1 MTLNRSTKVAVA
13 MSGGVDSSVAAG
25 LLIKEGYDVYGI
37 SMRLWRYCPQRM
49 NAEDPLERVQAVA
62 NKLGIRLEIIDY
74 EDVFYERVVGSY
86 LNDLKQGL
94 TPNPCLVCNRSIKW
108 GELLEHVQGE
118 GADYLA
124 SGHYARLERDT
135 DDQVRLYKGLDT
147 QKDQSYVLSVLS
159 QAQLK
164 RAILPLGMLH
174 KADVKQMAEDM
185 ALPMQNSLE
194 SQDLCFLNG
203 ENQRDF
209 LRQFAPEM
217 LQPGLILD
225 QNGKELGEH
234 EGLAF
239 YTIGQR
245 KGLRIAAPRP
255 LYVLRKD
262 LELNQ
267 LVVGYADE
275 LETQALLAVK
285 ANWITEQTPQSEK
298 QYQVKIR
305 YRAKPVGAKIKL
317 VNNDRFIVQFEE
329 GLRDIT
335 PGQRAVV
342 YDGELCLGS
351 GEIKSSLSLADDL

>member
-1 MTLNRSTKVAVA
+1 

-37 SMRLWRYCPQRM
+37 SMRLWRYCPQRT
-49 NAEDPLERVQAVA
+49 NAEDPLERAQAVA

-74 EDVFYERVVGSY
+74 EDVFYEQVVGSY

-94 TPNPCLVCNRSIKW
+94 TPNPCLVCNRLIKW
-108 GELLEHVQGE
+108 GALLEHVQGE

-135 DDQVRLYKGLDT
+135 EDQVRLYKGLDT

-164 RAILPLGMLH
+164 HAMLPLGMLH
-174 KADVKQMAEDM
+174 KADVKQIAEEM

-203 ENQRDF
+203 EKQRDF

-317 VNNDRFIVQFEE
+317 VNTDRFVVQFEK

>member
-1 MTLNRSTKVAVA
+1 

-37 SMRLWRYCPQRM
+37 SMRLWRYCPQRA
-49 NAEDPLERVQAVA
+49 NAEDPLERAQAVA

-74 EDVFYERVVGSY
+74 EDVFYEQVVGSY

-94 TPNPCLVCNRSIKW
+94 TPNPCLVCNRLIKW
-108 GELLEHVQGE
+108 GALLEHVQGE

-124 SGHYARLERDT
+124 SGHYAHLERDT
-135 DDQVRLYKGLDT
+135 EGQVRLYKGLDT

-164 RAILPLGMLH
+164 HAMLPLGMLY
-174 KADVKQMAEDM
+174 KADVKQVAEEL
-185 ALPMQNSLE
+185 ALPMHNSLE

-245 KGLRIAAPRP
+245 KGLRIAAARP

-285 ANWITEQTPQSEK
+285 ANWITKQTPQSEK

-317 VNNDRFIVQFEE
+317 VNNDRFVVQFEK